1 MTSMRK
7 LMETTDQLFDDRVAA
22 DIAAHQLDQERRER
36 EADENLPYDIDSIV
50 QHIRSNPQQ
59 FSERYIEDITDDPS
73 EIDTDILSKM
83 ADHYF
88 DTVVAQTGLPDD
100 FVDSKTMIRLVTQQ
114 LQNRGYTID
123 PQDVAPYLS

>member
-1 MTSMRK
+1 MNSMRK

-50 QHIRSNPQQ
+50 QHIRSKPQQ
-59 FSERYIEDITDDPS
+59 FAELYIEDITDDPS

-123 PQDVAPYLS
+123 PQDVSPYLS